1 MLHVFLLQVVDY
13 LVGALWILLV
23 KIVRDLNER
32 VVVPLI
38 ADNTMKVGSPDSVTK
53 EATPFMRS
61 GEPTEVPP
69 NFITFIVVIL
79 FNYFT

>member
-1 MLHVFLLQVVDY
+1 
-13 LVGALWILLV
+13 
-23 KIVRDLNER
+23 
-32 VVVPLI
+32 
-38 ADNTMKVGSPDSVTK
+38 MKVGSPDSVTK